1 MEIWRWKHRSH
12 IGVGLLREKQ
22 QNESRPWK
30 MPNATH
36 METLYVRCA
45 RGISM
50 RVWQPA
56 QPGRNG
62 PGDGKRGGERGQGQG
77 RRRQAM
83 TSWVESRTMPTMSR
97 ALPAITQ
104 SGGRRM
110 ATANGDCDWR

>member
-1 MEIWRWKHRSH
+1 
-12 IGVGLLREKQ
+12 
-22 QNESRPWK
+22 

-45 RGISM
+45 RGTSM

-83 TSWVESRTMPTMSR
+83 TSWVESRTMPNHVAS
-97 ALPAITQ
+97 AAGHHAIW
-104 SGGRRM
+104 R
-110 ATANGDCDWR
+110 TANGDCEWRL